1 MISHCCRCA
10 APVVLASLVSIVLMG
25 CERTDSLETA
35 GPMAN
40 PAPVNAQ
47 MDTRVDACA
56 LLSKEEAEQVLGES
70 IGPPTNQVVSEGGSD
85 RAAISQCRYQ
95 GASSPGKTLAVFV
108 RRSPVADNSPESVRD
123 TLTQSGLTPE
133 DLSGIGDQALWAADQ
148 LHVFAKDNL
157 YLIVSVNGLTDAR
170 QQATSIAQRV
180 LKRV

>member
-1 MISHCCRCA
+1 MISHDCGC
-10 APVVLASLVSIVLMG
+10 VVTVAFASLIFLLVVG
-25 CERTDSLETA
+25 CGRTGSSDAAS
-35 GPMAN
+35 
-40 PAPVNAQ
+40 PVTDRQTPNA
-47 MDTRVDACA
+47 RIHARLDACA